1 MCIPRKSFVGIEL
14 VALVTME
21 VYVFIIKCC
30 LLEIGYMV
38 G

>member
-1 MCIPRKSFVGIEL
+1 MGIEL

-21 VYVFIIKCC
+21 VYVFITKCC
-30 LLEIGYMV
+30 LLEIGHMV